1 MRLYFRYMLILFKSQ
16 LQYRLSFL
24 FLTLGQC
31 LTPFTVFAGLYFM
44 FDRFG
49 QIKGWTFYE
58 VVLCFGVTN
67 MAFSIAECFA
77 RGFDVFSSLVVSGD
91 FDRLLVRPRST
102 IVQVFGSRF
111 EFARAGRLLLSAIV
125 LIWAACQ
132 IHIDWTPLKL
142 TALLLMIAGGAA
154 VFTGI
159 FILAAS
165 ISFWTVQGL
174 EIANIFTD
182 GGREMTQY
190 PLSIYHK
197 WVSRFFTFV
206 IPFGCVNYLPL
217 LYILG
222 REGASHPLYAL
233 IPLAAFLFLLP
244 CLLVWSIGVRHYRS
258 TGS

>member
-1 MRLYFRYMLILFKSQ
+1 MKLYFQYMLLLFKSQ
-16 LQYRLSFL
+16 LQYRASFL
-24 FLTLGQC
+24 LLTLGQC

-44 FDRFG
+44 FERFG
-49 QIKGWTFYE
+49 QIEGWTFYE
-58 VVLCFGVTN
+58 VALCFAVTH
-67 MAFSIAECFA
+67 MAFSITECFA
-77 RGFDVFSSLVVSGD
+77 RGFDVFSSLVISGD

-102 IVQVFGSRF
+102 VVQVFGSRF
-111 EFARAGRLLLSAIV
+111 EFARVGRLFLSFIV
-125 LIWAACQ
+125 LIWATFNIQ
-132 IHIDWTPLKL
+132 IDWTLLKL
-142 TALLLMIAGGAA
+142 IALLLMIAGGVAI
-154 VFTGI
+154 FTGI

-165 ISFWTVQGL
+165 ICFWTVQGL

-190 PLSIYHK
+190 PLNIYHK

-222 REGASHPLYAL
+222 RDGERHALYAF
-233 IPLAAFLFLLP
+233 IPLAGVIFLVP
-244 CLLVWSIGVRHYRS
+244 CLYVWKIGVAHYRS